1 MSEELAS
8 WIAIVGVALTAAV
21 TRGSFVVFGTR
32 MVLPPVVERAL
43 RFAPAA
49 VLGAIVA
56 PALLLRQGHMDL
68 SVGNARL
75 IAAVATGLVI
85 WRWRNMLAAI
95 ATGMGVLT
103 LLRLFAAG

>member
-1 MSEELAS
+1 MSEDFQS
-8 WIAIVGVALTAAV
+8 WVAIVGVALTSAF
-21 TRGSFVVFGTR
+21 TRASFVTFASR
-32 MVLPPVVERAL
+32 MVLPPLAERAL

-75 IAAVATGLVI
+75 IAALATSLVI
-85 WRWRNMLAAI
+85 WRWRSMIAAI
-95 ATGMGVLT
+95 ITGMVLLT
-103 LLRLFAAG
+103 LLRLYA